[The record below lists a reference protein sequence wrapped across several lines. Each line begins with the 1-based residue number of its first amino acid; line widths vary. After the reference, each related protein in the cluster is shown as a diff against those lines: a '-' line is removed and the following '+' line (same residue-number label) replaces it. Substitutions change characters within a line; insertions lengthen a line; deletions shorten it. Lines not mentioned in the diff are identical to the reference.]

1 MTKLL
6 KRLAH
11 VGVCVA
17 LALPIVPSAV
27 NAETHRGVSQQGT
40 VAGGPERLIQA
51 RTGGASA
58 SGASLKCLTEALY
71 FEARG
76 ESLNGQR
83 AVAEVI
89 LNRVDHPAFPK
100 SVCGV
105 VNQSGQFSYK
115 GRSLR
120 MLDGA
125 AASRALRVAQ
135 EALSGKPRSL
145 TGGATYFH
153 TTYVRPSW
161 SKRFTRTTRIGSHI
175 FYRRGGGA
183 RIASN

>member
-11 VGVCVA
+11 IGVCVA
-17 LALPIVPSAV
+17 LALPVVPAAV
-27 NAETHRGVSQQGT
+27 NADTARAVST
-40 VAGGPERLIQA
+40 GGPERLYQA
-51 RTGGASA
+51 KAGRSA
-58 SGASLKCLTEALY
+58 SNASLKCLTEAVY

-76 ESLNGQR
+76 EPVKGQR

-89 LNRVDHPAFPK
+89 MNRVDHPAFPK

-115 GRSLR
+115 GGSLR
-120 MLDGA
+120 MRDRA
-125 AASRALRVAQ
+125 AANRAERIAQ
-135 EALSGKPRSL
+135 ESLSGAPRNL

-153 TTYVRPSW
+153 TTYVKPSW
-161 SKRFTRTTRIGSHI
+161 SKRFTRTAKIGSHI
-175 FYRRGGGA
+175 FYRRGGA
-183 RIASN
+183 RVASN

>member
-11 VGVCVA
+11 IGVCVA
-17 LALPIVPSAV
+17 LALPVVPATV
-27 NAETHRGVSQQGT
+27 NAQTARAVST
-40 VAGGPERLIQA
+40 GGPEQLYQA
-51 RTGGASA
+51 STGRQQ
-58 SGASLKCLTEALY
+58 SGAAHKCLTEALY

-76 ESLNGQR
+76 ESVNGQR

-89 LNRVDHPAFPK
+89 MNRVDHPAFPK
-100 SVCGV
+100 SVCSV
-105 VNQSGQFSYK
+105 VNQRGQFSYK
-115 GRSLR
+115 GGSLR
-120 MLDGA
+120 MRDRA
-125 AASRALRVAQ
+125 AANRAARIAEEVLAG
-135 EALSGKPRSL
+135 APRTL

-161 SKRFTRTTRIGSHI
+161 SKRFTRTTKIGSHV

-183 RIASN
+183 RVASN

>member
-1 MTKLL
+1 MTNLL

-11 VGVCVA
+11 IGVCVA
-17 LALPIVPSAV
+17 LALPMVPATV
-27 NAETHRGVSQQGT
+27 NAQPARTVST
-40 VAGGPERLIQA
+40 GGPEQLYHA
-51 RTGGASA
+51 STGGKAGS
-58 SGASLKCLTEALY
+58 ASLKCLTEALY

-76 ESLNGQR
+76 ESVNGQR

-89 LNRVDHPAFPK
+89 MNRVDHPAFPK

-115 GRSLR
+115 GGGLR
-120 MLDGA
+120 MRDRA
-125 AASRALRVAQ
+125 AANRAARIAQ
-135 EALSGKPRSL
+135 ETLSGAPRNL

-161 SKRFTRTTRIGSHI
+161 SKRFTRTTKIGSHI
-175 FYRRGGGA
+175 FYRRGGGS
-183 RIASN
+183 RVASN